1 MPSFWSDQYAL
12 RIQSFG
18 MPDLATDISLV
29 DGDLNGP
36 CIVEY
41 RDPLGLVGVVGID
54 RTSDLIP
61 YRKEIAA
68 RSHC

>member
-1 MPSFWSDQYAL
+1 MPGIASRNVVAHGD
-12 RIQSFG
+12 
-18 MPDLATDISLV
+18 V
-29 DGDLNGP
+29 DGP